1 MTDFCLHLGQVHAA
15 TAEDLYRFE
24 DGRWVSIKP
33 ATGYLSN
40 DETLLAE
47 DFTEVLADPVSI
59 SPVMRIASY
68 SGTLYMLRPGN
79 VALLDGP
86 KFVPDT
92 IDWGTLPSPVTR
104 DMLALGSRIYVA
116 TDRGVGVLRGMAMTA
131 LCGADGLPFED
142 TTCLAEGF
150 DGDLWIGT
158 STGAIRK
165 V

>member
-1 MTDFCLHLGQVHAA
+1 M
-15 TAEDLYRFE
+15 
-24 DGRWVSIKP
+24 K
-33 ATGYLSN
+33 
-40 DETLLAE
+40 
-47 DFTEVLADPVSI
+47 
-59 SPVMRIASY
+59 RIASY

-131 LCGADGLPFED
+131 LRGADGLPFED
-142 TTCLAEGF
+142 TTCVAEGF

-158 STGAIRK
+158 TTGAIRK
-165 V
+165 VGDEFQYFGPDRWLPGGTCMTLWRRIARFASPPMAAWASSATSLIRC